1 MNERM
6 PIVVQRGFFLDN
18 LANEVV
24 PRYFGSVLR
33 LRIICQS
40 WTSETVNHVN
50 EREHLQQHAVAVG
63 ASAEANYYVNA
74 HFRILR
80 RTVERVNVTVGA
92 SAEANYLLRECVH
105 NLCRILRG
113 TVERVNE
120 RNACSEY

>member
-1 MNERM
+1 MALLRVLRGTVNNVNERM

-50 EREHLQQHAVAVG
+50 EREHLQQHEVTIECRDTCSNCW
-63 ASAEANYYVNA
+63 SAETNYYVCA
-74 HFRILR
+74 HFVQNI
-80 RTVERVNVTVGA
+80 EGEQ
-92 SAEANYLLRECVH
+92 S
-105 NLCRILRG
+105 IM
-113 TVERVNE
+113 
-120 RNACSEY
+120 